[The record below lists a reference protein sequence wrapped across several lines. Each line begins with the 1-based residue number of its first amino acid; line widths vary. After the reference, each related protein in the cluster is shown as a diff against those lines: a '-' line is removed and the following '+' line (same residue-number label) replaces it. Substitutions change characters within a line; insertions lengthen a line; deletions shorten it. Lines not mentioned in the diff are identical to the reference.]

1 MKSVEQVFQLHH
13 TADRTCGKLCFI
25 LCLSTKHHII
35 DAKEVLFDEQL
46 KSVEF
51 TDCSCLSGLAFADCF
66 KHHRS
71 AIHTLSVSCFAYS
84 NGKFRI
90 INQLFIPCLYILT
103 DIGKLFS
110 CCLNQLWVL
119 NHKVILQA
127 VSLIVIGCLQKL

>member
-1 MKSVEQVFQLHH
+1 MESIEQVFQLHH
-13 TADRTCGKLCFI
+13 AADRTCGKLCFI

-35 DAKEVLFDEQL
+35 DAKEVLFHKQL

-51 TDCSCLSGLAFADCF
+51 TDYSCLSGLTFTDCF

-71 AIHTLSVSCFAYS
+71 AIHTLCVSYFAYG

-90 INQLFIPCLYILT
+90 INQLFIPCLYILSY
-103 DIGKLFS
+103 IGKLFC
-110 CCLNQLWVL
+110 CCLNQLRIL

-127 VSLIVIGCLQKL
+127 ISLIVIGCL